1 MKFLHIISGCPQGRG
16 NGTFLMFAMLLYNKK
31 GTASPC
37 FMEKAVPYKKEKHL
51 TKYQVLS
58 SACAIGGG
66 DKRDRTADLLNA
78 IQALSQVIRLRT
90 PGILKVRVQLAAWKW
105 KQS

>member
-1 MKFLHIISGCPQGRG
+1 
-16 NGTFLMFAMLLYNKK
+16 MFHGKSSALQ
-31 GTASPC
+31 
-37 FMEKAVPYKKEKHL
+37 KEKHP